1 MADNIAKEAPYLA
14 PNIGSRPIPPLPDNE
29 VSRSILDFSAPENAK
44 NDRET
49 PCPRTSSAEPPPRP
63 DLLKRFKAGDTM
75 DDYDIDDLPEDL
87 AKVLYPQSST
97 VAFGEE
103 LPVLSKAWTGKGQI
117 AFLAKYMSKKI
128 CDMVNKK
135 FGKPSLNHC
144 FKSEATL
151 RHVLPLLFATG
162 FLSVDD
168 TAFRANFTAA
178 LPEYQTFF
186 DLYEEHKDI
195 DFNDLRI
202 PRRMDVPPEES
213 IDPLRVRKVTAA
225 LMYFNGNVADFV
237 RWLGGL
243 HTGSF
248 RNTEAVLSF
257 LRGKIDDDVHDQ
269 LHRIWTLGIPQ
280 HCNAESSEANFQA
293 FYQYGNHSTVTQA
306 AEKML
311 KTLTKDANLD
321 QVLVF
326 DERLV
331 PYLVNC
337 HVTPQGLVNVDQ
349 PGKKPRGVF
358 DSTFRPTFWAVA
370 INDMTNKDTEPIIRE
385 INTEIKLMK
394 WFWAL
399 RAFYPDQEIYPMDD
413 DGRLA
418 FRQLKYHPDL
428 VALHTSRQ
436 CGFGVCNTGGTFGD
450 NTTPSNYDVFSTAR
464 RQLAQWLWVH
474 DPHVIARVQHLL
486 PPVTIA
492 PPPSS
497 QVTQT
502 FTPAEFD
509 SLNPAP
515 VLPDGDRA
523 PPPYNHQVDDNLYGD
538 VAPHLHR
545 TLACSALALYIIL
558 GFPGPYIPDL
568 LSKDKLDTSYTHE
581 RTMVG
586 RYWNTRTMQ
595 VGMLPTKRAL
605 LIDAVREWTKPG
617 KAFTLVEAATLL
629 GQLENHTR
637 YVRWAKSWM
646 AVLYNEFRQLM
657 TRTYHVLKRRWSN
670 NPRLERHYAAMAKAL
685 PTNLKF
691 RLNGCIAKDKAAFLW
706 RSKSTAA
713 VSPTLGS
720 TLQLLLHYLQR
731 TEYPWTEYIGFI
743 IPRDPHMES
752 LGDASGVA
760 GGAFCSKLRFW
771 FQIIWGPDIRRR
783 ATAPMK
789 DPTRLQIN
797 CLEFV
802 VVILQLAA
810 TITWIESIPRD
821 QILGTFPQGIPHLP
835 ILSTG
840 SDNQVAKAWAN
851 KGFTS
856 SPAGQQLLVVYTDIL
871 RDHKI
876 GHDVFYIPGEEN
888 TVADDISR
896 PTDDP
901 SDNLLSNFP
910 ALLSQTYQRNPFLQ
924 TFSSFH
930 PSPELLRRIS
940 SALYTTA
947 KLVPA
952 SMTGALGHFEPA
964 GSIGS
969 TLLM

>member
-1 MADNIAKEAPYLA
+1 LA
-14 PNIGSRPIPPLPDNE
+14 
-29 VSRSILDFSAPENAK
+29 
-44 NDRET
+44 
-49 PCPRTSSAEPPPRP
+49 
-63 DLLKRFKAGDTM
+63 RFKTGDALEEL
-75 DDYDIDDLPEDL
+75 DLDDLPADL
-87 AKVLYPQSST
+87 AKVLYPQSSPTT
-97 VAFGEE
+97 VVFGEE
-103 LPVLSKAWTGKGQI
+103 LPVLSKAWTSKGQI
-117 AFLAKYMSKKI
+117 AFLAQYMSSKI
-128 CDMVNKK
+128 CNMVNKK

-151 RHVLPLLFATG
+151 RHVLSLLFATG
-162 FLSVDD
+162 FLDIED
-168 TAFRANFTAA
+168 PEFRATFMEA
-178 LPEYQTFF
+178 LPSFGPFF

-195 DFNDLRI
+195 NFNDLRT
-202 PRRMDVPPEES
+202 PRRMDIPPEDT
-213 IDPLRVRKVTAA
+213 IDPTRVKKVTAA
-225 LMYFNGNVADFV
+225 LLYFHGSVADMV

-248 RNTEAVLSF
+248 RDDTAVLTF
-257 LRGKIDDDVHDQ
+257 LKNKIDDDVLDQ
-269 LHRIWTLGIPQ
+269 LRRIWTLGIPQ
-280 HCNAESSEANFQA
+280 QCNAEASEANFQA

-306 AEKML
+306 EEKML

-326 DERLV
+326 DERIV
-331 PYLVNC
+331 PFLVNC
-337 HVTPQGLVNVDQ
+337 HVTPQGLVNIDQ

-370 INDMTNKDTEPIIRE
+370 INDMTTKDTEPIIRE
-385 INTEIKLMK
+385 INTEMKLMR

-399 RAFYPDQEIYPMDD
+399 RAMYPDQEIYPMDD

-450 NTTPSNYDVFSTAR
+450 NTTPSNYDVISTAR
-464 RQLAQWLWVH
+464 RQLAQWLWKH
-474 DPHVIARVQHLL
+474 DPHVVARVRHLL

-492 PPPSS
+492 PPPTTKVID
-497 QVTQT
+497 Q

-515 VLPDGDRA
+515 LLHDGSRA

-538 VAPHLHR
+538 VAPYLSR

-595 VGMLPTKRAL
+595 VGMLPAKRLL
-605 LIDAVREWTKPG
+605 LIEALTDWTKPG
-617 KAFTLVEAATLL
+617 KTFTLVEAATLL

-657 TRTYHVLKRRWSN
+657 ERTYFVVKRRWSN
-670 NPRLERHYAAMAKAL
+670 NPRLEKHYAAMARAL
-685 PTNLKF
+685 PQHLKF
-691 RLNGCIAKDKAAFLW
+691 RLNGCIARDKAAFLW
-706 RSKSTAA
+706 RSKNTTA
-713 VSPTLGS
+713 VNPTLRS
-720 TLQLLLHYLQR
+720 TLRLLLHYLRR

-752 LGDASGVA
+752 FGDASGVA
-760 GGAFCSKLRFW
+760 GGAYCPTLRYW
-771 FQIIWGPDIRRR
+771 FQIVWSPDIRRR

-810 TITWIESIPRD
+810 TITWLEQAPPS
-821 QILGTFPQGIPHLP
+821 LVATTFPHGVPYLP

-840 SDNQVAKAWAN
+840 SDNTVAKSWAN

-856 SPAGQQLLVVYTDIL
+856 SPAGQQLLVLYTDIL
-871 RDHKI
+871 RDYKI
-876 GHDVFYIPGEEN
+876 GHDVFYIPGEDN

-896 PTDDP
+896 PTDNPADP
-901 SDNLLSNFP
+901 LLSDFP
-910 ALLSQTYQRNPFLQ
+910 SLLAQTYQKNPFLQ
-924 TFSSFH
+924 TYSSFH
-930 PSPELLRRIS
+930 PSPELLQRITS
-940 SALYTTA
+940 GLYTTA
-947 KLVPA
+947 KLVPGG
-952 SMTGALGHFEPA
+952 MKNALGHFEPA

-969 TLLM
+969 TLLI